1 MKCEECGHEFS
12 GNVKFCPECGA
23 PASLG
28 SNKINCRKCNCEFDN
43 SLKYCPEC
51 GENVRGD
58 DRGRSGRREDDDDD
72 EGGILG
78 GLGDIV
84 GKIFGG

>member
-1 MKCEECGHEFS
+1 MKCKECGHEF
-12 GNVKFCPECGA
+12 GDAKFCPECGK
-23 PASLG
+23 PAAFG
-28 SNKINCRKCNCEFDN
+28 SKVNCRKCDYELEGN
-43 SLKYCPEC
+43 LKFCPEC
-51 GENVRGD
+51 GESVRGNNRGRR
-58 DRGRSGRREDDDDD
+58 DRGEDDDD

>member
-1 MKCEECGHEFS
+1 MKCKECGHEF
-12 GNVKFCPECGA
+12 GNAKFCTECGKPASLENNKVNCRKCDYELEGNLKFCPECGE
-23 PASLG
+23 SVR
-28 SNKINCRKCNCEFDN
+28 SDN
-43 SLKYCPEC
+43 
-51 GENVRGD
+51 
-58 DRGRSGRREDDDDD
+58 RGRRDKDDDDN

>member
-1 MKCEECGHEFS
+1 MLK
-12 GNVKFCPECGA
+12 
-23 PASLG
+23 ASYFTFQIDIFIQG
-28 SNKINCRKCNCEFDN
+28 YNQVRSDN
-43 SLKYCPEC
+43 
-51 GENVRGD
+51 RGRR
-58 DRGRSGRREDDDDD
+58 DRGDDDDD

>member
-1 MKCEECGHEFS
+1 MKCNECGKEFYS
-12 GNVKFCPECGA
+12 NAKFCPECGK
-23 PASLG
+23 PRSLG
-28 SNKINCRKCNCEFDN
+28 GNKLNCTKCDYELEAN
-43 SLKYCPEC
+43 LKYCPEC
-51 GENVRGD
+51 GESVHSDN
-58 DRGRSGRREDDDDD
+58 RGRRDRREDDDD

>member
-1 MKCEECGHEFS
+1 MKCKECGYEFS
-12 GNVKFCPECGA
+12 SNAKFCPECGK

-28 SNKINCRKCNCEFDN
+28 NNKVNCRKCDYEMEGN
-43 SLKYCPEC
+43 LKFCPEC
-51 GENVRGD
+51 GESVRSD
-58 DRGRSGRREDDDDD
+58 NRGRRDKGDDDD

>member
-1 MKCEECGHEFS
+1 MKCKECGYEF
-12 GNVKFCPECGA
+12 GDNAKFCPDCGK

-28 SNKINCRKCNCEFDN
+28 SNKINCRKCDYELDGN
-43 SLKYCPEC
+43 LKFCPDC
-51 GENVRGD
+51 GESVRSENNRERR
-58 DRGRSGRREDDDDD
+58 DRGEDDDD

-84 GKIFGG
+84 GKLFG

>member
-1 MKCEECGHEFS
+1 MKCKECGSEFNGS
-12 GNVKFCPECGA
+12 AKFCPECGK
-23 PASLG
+23 PSLD
-28 SNKINCRKCNCEFDN
+28 SNKTNCRNCNYELESN
-43 SLKYCPEC
+43 LQYCPEC
-51 GENVRGD
+51 GESVRSDNRGRRDRGD
-58 DRGRSGRREDDDDD
+58 DNDD

>member
-1 MKCEECGHEFS
+1 MKCNECDHEF
-12 GNVKFCPECGA
+12 GVNAKFCPECGK

-28 SNKINCRKCNCEFDN
+28 SNKINCRKCDN
-43 SLKYCPEC
+43 ELEGNLKFCPEC
-51 GENVRGD
+51 GESVRSD
-58 DRGRSGRREDDDDD
+58 NRGPRNRGENDDD

-84 GKIFGG
+84 GKIFG

>member
-1 MKCEECGHEFS
+1 MKCRECGHEFS
-12 GNVKFCPECGA
+12 GNAKFCPDCGK

-28 SNKINCRKCNCEFDN
+28 SNKVNCRKCNYELESN
-43 SLKYCPEC
+43 LKYCPEC
-51 GENVRGD
+51 GESVRSDNRGRR
-58 DRGRSGRREDDDDD
+58 DRGEDDDD